1 MTLTDELLLRYADG
15 QLDAETAVAVA
26 QALATDDVAAER
38 VRLLRLSG
46 ESLAREA
53 ASQPEAHVRQV
64 LAQHYLGE
72 PRNVAQIAAAPPVLR
87 PGVRSR
93 SIQALAAGLILA
105 LGLGAG
111 FATGLYRRDTA
122 AHPVWVM
129 RVVDYHTLYARST
142 VAGDSLAAT
151 DIKALER
158 RFTEALGR
166 PITIPSYDKDAMD
179 FRRGQILEF
188 ERDPIIQ
195 LAYLPPREGMPM
207 ALCLKRGAGIDTQPV
222 YERVHGIG
230 LVRWRRAGLDYVL
243 VGDQSEHALRSYA
256 RDAIAQIAAATRT

>member
-15 QLDAETAVAVA
+15 QLDAETSVAVA

-53 ASQPEAHVRQV
+53 ASQPEAHVRQG
-64 LAQHYLGE
+64 LTQRYLGE
-72 PRNVAQIAAAPPVLR
+72 HRSVAQIAAPVLR

-93 SIQALAAGLILA
+93 SIHALAAGLILA

-111 FATGLYRRDTA
+111 FATGLYRRDSA

-142 VAGDSLAAT
+142 VAGDSLAAA
-151 DIKALER
+151 DLKALER

-222 YERVHGIG
+222 YERIHGIG
-230 LVRWRRAGLDYVL
+230 LVRWRHAGLDYVL
-243 VGDQSEHALRSYA
+243 VGDQSEHALRGYA